1 MNVEYIN
8 PFIEASQLVLKQ
20 IAGIDAQLGNVYIK
34 KSPYTGDNIL
44 IFVGLTGK
52 IRGQAIFA
60 MSKKVALIIASNMM
74 GGAELI

>member
-8 PFIEASQLVLKQ
+8 PFIEASQSVLKQ
-20 IAGIDAQLGNVYIK
+20 IAGIDARLGNVYIK

-52 IRGQAIFA
+52 
-60 MSKKVALIIASNMM
+60 
-74 GGAELI
+74 